1 MSDDDKLKELV
12 LSMAYVYVMCTNLFI
27 GIPLASRSK

>member
-1 MSDDDKLKELV
+1 MNEDKLREVV
-12 LSMAYVYVMCTNLFI
+12 LSLAYVYVMSTNLFI